1 MLDTISGDATESE
14 FGDEDIESGESSNE
28 RRQSKRRKELI
39 ALVAADDRGQIS
51 MAVEA
56 LWDEVASVSEAECSN
71 GGLTHIIMAA
81 VRPSY

>member
-1 MLDTISGDATESE
+1 
-14 FGDEDIESGESSNE
+14 
-28 RRQSKRRKELI
+28 
-39 ALVAADDRGQIS
+39 